1 MKLYNSRKVLDRM
14 DFLQKV
20 NDRIEENRAE
30 MISSL
35 SRLIS
40 IPSVA
45 TDAKGSCPF
54 GEDVQKAYDMML
66 DLAQSEGFG
75 TFDADGYGGHI
86 DFAGSGSGIVG
97 IIGHLDVVPE
107 GEGWDFDPYGGEVIS
122 GMVCGRG
129 AVDDKGPVVASFYA
143 MKALK
148 DCGYE
153 PQRTIRLILGLDEE
167 TNWHGMEHYLLMV
180 DERPDFGFTPDG
192 DFPAI
197 HGEMGIMIFDI
208 AGKFSHGSVKGLQL
222 RSIKGGTAA
231 NAVAG
236 SARAVLYNSAG
247 GGYDGVREAL
257 DKFRESRGFS
267 IRCKGVGRSLEIT
280 ADGVPAHG
288 AKPEK
293 GLNAISVLMAF
304 LGGLNFA
311 SESTNDFIAFYNS
324 HIGFDL
330 HGENIGCDFADEVS
344 GRLVFNVGM
353 ISLDRDSVRLT
364 VNIRYPV
371 TMNAEMVYDGIM
383 GVIGE
388 YDLGIVKGHHQEPIY
403 IPADDPLIVT
413 LMDVYRKHTGD
424 MTGEA
429 EVIGGGTYARAMDG
443 IVAFG
448 ARFPEDPE
456 LEHQRNE
463 CISVENMVR
472 LAKIY
477 AEAAVRLSEL

>member
-1 MKLYNSRKVLDRM
+1 
-14 DFLQKV
+14 
-20 NDRIEENRAE
+20 
-30 MISSL
+30 
-35 SRLIS
+35 
-40 IPSVA
+40 
-45 TDAKGSCPF
+45 
-54 GEDVQKAYDMML
+54 
-66 DLAQSEGFG
+66 
-75 TFDADGYGGHI
+75 
-86 DFAGSGSGIVG
+86 
-97 IIGHLDVVPE
+97 
-107 GEGWDFDPYGGEVIS
+107 
-122 GMVCGRG
+122 
-129 AVDDKGPVVASFYA
+129 
-143 MKALK
+143 
-148 DCGYE
+148 
-153 PQRTIRLILGLDEE
+153 
-167 TNWHGMEHYLLMV
+167 
-180 DERPDFGFTPDG
+180 
-192 DFPAI
+192 
-197 HGEMGIMIFDI
+197 
-208 AGKFSHGSVKGLQL
+208 
-222 RSIKGGTAA
+222 
-231 NAVAG
+231 
-236 SARAVLYNSAG
+236 
-247 GGYDGVREAL
+247 
-257 DKFRESRGFS
+257 
-267 IRCKGVGRSLEIT
+267 
-280 ADGVPAHG
+280 
-288 AKPEK
+288 
-293 GLNAISVLMAF
+293 MAF

-311 SESTNDFIAFYNS
+311 SESINDFIAFYNS

-371 TMNAEMVYDGIM
+371 TMNDEMVYDGIM

-429 EVIGGGTYARAMDG
+429 EVIGGGTYARAMDD